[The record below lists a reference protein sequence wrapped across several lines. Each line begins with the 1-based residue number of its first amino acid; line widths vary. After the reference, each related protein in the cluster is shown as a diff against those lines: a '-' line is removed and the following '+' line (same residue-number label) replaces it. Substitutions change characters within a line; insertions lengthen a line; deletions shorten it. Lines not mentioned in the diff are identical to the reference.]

1 MVEIAGS
8 KHLPLARVFSKL
20 RSAKGKMSKVKI
32 GDATSSEPGHAA
44 SEISKS
50 PSPVIPTDFHWQL
63 KEGFKILARTAELSL
78 EGTPL
83 KVPISLLNACVD
95 LLQKVKGNR
104 TSIRNLFQQT
114 SSRLDLV
121 NRALIRA
128 KSQEAA
134 ERLSS
139 FASILIQETQDL
151 HALSDRDTSEEILM
165 AEEDIPF
172 IVDSLRRIN
181 GHVADLQTDI
191 VMSIE
196 RNTDDAIEQ
205 LNAIRIESWPRSK
218 HATYGAD
225 LDATPLKREACTPNT
240 RVTTLDYIKQ
250 WAEDPAPNCPR
261 VFWLNG
267 HAGAGKSTIAFSI
280 AKHYDTTSKLLAA
293 NFFCSRQFE
302 DTNKRRYI
310 IPSIVC
316 QLACHSSSF
325 RRALVAVN
333 LGSCDEP
340 DKQMQELLVK
350 PWRKCLRDR
359 EFQIP
364 ALLIVVDALD
374 EIADGE
380 GICFLQQLFS
390 TVRTGDL
397 DGLRFLVSSRPD
409 PDIVDLC
416 NSFPNAT
423 YSLQEVDVA
432 EVDNDIITFLH
443 TKLPS
448 LRYKPQ
454 LQELARRCGGLFI
467 YAATAVRYIT
477 PRPKMTTGEQ
487 FDLLKK
493 FLDSNP
499 TGRLLHDELYEQILW
514 SAFSGLE
521 DTQLFARLRIL
532 HAILAIPSPLKA
544 QIVARLDSSFTEELV
559 GLVVS
564 ELNAVLYVK
573 ADRTIS
579 WYHSSFPDFVF
590 DSTRA
595 KFTWDSGA
603 PVDMSCGREA
613 RFAFMQRMARLEAA
627 EFIVENQQNQESH
640 VASAPRAPP
649 KHSKNFKDYIRPP
662 ISLPNQPRWK

>member
-1 MVEIAGS
+1 
-8 KHLPLARVFSKL
+8 
-20 RSAKGKMSKVKI
+20 
-32 GDATSSEPGHAA
+32 
-44 SEISKS
+44 
-50 PSPVIPTDFHWQL
+50 
-63 KEGFKILARTAELSL
+63 
-78 EGTPL
+78 
-83 KVPISLLNACVD
+83 
-95 LLQKVKGNR
+95 
-104 TSIRNLFQQT
+104 
-114 SSRLDLV
+114 
-121 NRALIRA
+121 
-128 KSQEAA
+128 
-134 ERLSS
+134 
-139 FASILIQETQDL
+139 
-151 HALSDRDTSEEILM
+151 M
-165 AEEDIPF
+165 AEEDVPI
-172 IVDSLRRIN
+172 IVNVLRRIN

-225 LDATPLKREACTPNT
+225 LDATLLKREACTPNT
-240 RVTTLDYIKQ
+240 RVTILEYIKQ
-250 WAEDPAPNCPR
+250 WAEDPAPDCPR

-280 AKHYDTTSKLLAA
+280 AKHYDSTSELLAA

-302 DTNKRRYI
+302 DTTKRRYI
-310 IPSIVC
+310 IPSIVY
-316 QLACHSSSF
+316 QLARHSSSF

-340 DKQMQELLVK
+340 DKQMQELLVE
-350 PWRKCLRDR
+350 PWRRCLRDR
-359 EFQIP
+359 EFHIP
-364 ALLIVVDALD
+364 SFLIVVDALD

-380 GICFLQQLFS
+380 GVCFLQQLLS

-397 DGLRFLVSSRPD
+397 DGLRFLVTSRPD

-448 LRYKPQ
+448 LRYRPQ

-493 FLDSNP
+493 FLDSNAI
-499 TGRLLHDELYEQILW
+499 GRLLHDGLYEQILW

-532 HAILAIPSPLKA
+532 HAILAIPSPLKT
-544 QIVARLDSSFTEELV
+544 QIVARLDSSLTEELV

-564 ELNAVLYVK
+564 ELNAVLYIK
-573 ADRTIS
+573 ADGTIS

-590 DSTRA
+590 DSARA
-595 KFTWDSGA
+595 KFAGDSRA

-613 RFAFMQRMARLEAA
+613 RLDFMQRMARLEAA
-627 EFIVENQQNQESH
+627 EFVVENEQNREPYVS
-640 VASAPRAPP
+640 SAPRAPP
-649 KHSKNFKDYIRPP
+649 KGSNRFKHYIRPP
-662 ISLPNQPRWK
+662 LSLPNQPRWK